1 MQLSVKG
8 KQIDVGDAL
17 RTHVSESLEGV
28 AEKYFSDPIEAS
40 VIFSREAHLFRANIA
55 VHVGRGLQVQGQAE
69 ADDIYAAFNHANER
83 VAKRLRRNKR
93 KLRDHRREDSG
104 APLPA
109 QAYILKSADD
119 TEDDETPAENGAD
132 APLVI
137 AEMASEVATL
147 TVSQAVLRLDLSEE
161 PALLFRNSAHGGI
174 NLVYRRSDGNLGW
187 VEPKASND

>member
-1 MQLSVKG
+1 M
-8 KQIDVGDAL
+8 
-17 RTHVSESLEGV
+17 
-28 AEKYFSDPIEAS
+28 
-40 VIFSREAHLFRANIA
+40 
-55 VHVGRGLQVQGQAE
+55 
-69 ADDIYAAFNHANER
+69 
-83 VAKRLRRNKR
+83 
-93 KLRDHRREDSG
+93 RDHRREDSG

>member
-28 AEKYFSDPIEAS
+28 AEKYFSDPIEAT

-69 ADDIYAAFNHANER
+69 ADDIYAAFNQANER

-109 QAYILKSADD
+109 QAYILKS
-119 TEDDETPAENGAD
+119 EDDETPEENGAD

-187 VEPKASND
+187 VEPKASDD